1 MAEERKPARLDL
13 SSFKPKTAPMVDP
26 AQDRAAVA
34 VGKQLGFSGRAEAAE
49 KIDGRTLRRK
59 GKAQMNMR
67 VSLGVQNDFKRVVA
81 EFPDA
86 DACLAHLIDLYR
98 RSRAS

>member
-1 MAEERKPARLDL
+1 MAEDRKIAKLDL
-13 SSFKPKTAPMVDP
+13 SGFKPKSAPVVTP
-26 AQDRAAVA
+26 AQDREAVEE
-34 VGKQLGFSGRAEAAE
+34 GTRHGFTGRAETQ

-59 GKAQMNMR
+59 GKTQMNMR
-67 VSLGVQNDFKRVVA
+67 VSPDVQNNFKLVVT

-98 RSRAS
+98 RSRAR

>member
-1 MAEERKPARLDL
+1 MAEERKVARLDL
-13 SSFKPKTAPMVDP
+13 SSFKPKTAPIVDP
-26 AQDRAAVA
+26 VLDRAAIA
-34 VGKQLGFSGRAEAAE
+34 EGKRLGFTGRGEAE

-67 VSLGVQNDFKRVVA
+67 VTPGVQHDFKLVVA

-98 RSRAS
+98 QSKAD

>member
-1 MAEERKPARLDL
+1 MAEERKVARLDL
-13 SSFKPKTAPMVDP
+13 GGFKPKTAPAADP

-34 VGKQLGFSGRAEAAE
+34 VGKQLGFSGRAEAE

-67 VSLGVQNDFKRVVA
+67 VSLGVQNDFKRVVT
-81 EFPDA
+81 EFPDT
-86 DACLAHLIDLYR
+86 DACLAHLLDLYH
-98 RSRAS
+98 RSKAS

>member
-1 MAEERKPARLDL
+1 MAEERKTARLDL
-13 SSFKPKTAPMVDP
+13 GGFKPKVAPPVDP

-34 VGKQLGFSGRAEAAE
+34 IGKQLGFSGRAEVE

-59 GKAQMNMR
+59 NKAQMNMR
-67 VSLGVQNDFKRVVA
+67 VSVGVQNDFKLVVA
-81 EFPDA
+81 EFADA